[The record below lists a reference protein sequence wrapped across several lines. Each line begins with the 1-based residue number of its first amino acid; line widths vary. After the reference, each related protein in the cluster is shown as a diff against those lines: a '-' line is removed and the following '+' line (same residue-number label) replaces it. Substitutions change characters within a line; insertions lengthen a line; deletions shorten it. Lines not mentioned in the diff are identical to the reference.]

1 MRALLRRIYHTLSEP
16 RFKTGAIVTAYAVT
30 AILGVDL
37 MIEFGGAW
45 ANNLALT
52 TLSLGSMLALI
63 AAWRGNTDWE
73 PVGLWLILA
82 GLAST
87 IVLEFSNSLGA
98 LRNVAIAF
106 LLIMF
111 AFAIFRMVTLKRLLY
126 VEVTHA
132 RYD

>member
-1 MRALLRRIYHTLSEP
+1 MRALLRRIYQTLSEP

-30 AILGVDL
+30 ALLGIDL
-37 MIEFGGAW
+37 LIEFGGVW
-45 ANNLALT
+45 ANTLAFTILSVGSTLALV
-52 TLSLGSMLALI
+52 
-63 AAWRGNTDWE
+63 AAWRGNTDCE

-106 LLIMF
+106 LIIML
-111 AFAIFRMVTLKRLLY
+111 AFAVFRMVTLKRLLY
-126 VEVTHA
+126 VEVIHP